1 MDLGPALDVA
11 IRAARDA
18 GALLRADFH
27 RAGGPRGGGAKAEA
41 DVEAED
47 LIRGRLRE
55 AFPDW
60 SFLGEETGPADGTPG
75 APIWLVDPNDG
86 TRDYLQGRRGSSV
99 SIGLVHD
106 GRAVLGVVFAFAY
119 PDDDGDLFAWAEG
132 CGPLRRN
139 GAPTA
144 ARLPESLG
152 KGDVVLVSAKGDGD
166 PEGNLRGADPARY
179 RSVPSI
185 AHRLALVAAGEA
197 SAAVSLFA
205 PGSWDY
211 AAGQA
216 LLRSAG
222 ALLVDEEGRE
232 VSYAADG
239 SSQCARAFAGL
250 PAVAERL
257 ARQPWEA
264 VGKRALAARG
274 PWPFG
279 PGARPVP
286 GETVADPGLLA
297 RAQGC
302 LLGQITG
309 DSLGALVEFATAE
322 QVARRYPDG
331 PRLLEDGGTWD
342 TLGGQPTDDSEMALA
357 LARCILD
364 NGDHDPEAAL
374 RAYQEWKASEP
385 FDMGKT
391 VGAALSGRP
400 DPASQA
406 NGSLMRASPIGVF
419 AHALS
424 LEESARI
431 ARSDSGLTHPN
442 PVCGDACAAYVT
454 AIKHAVVHGDGP
466 DAAYRAALDWATTAG
481 GAPTVVE
488 ALRQAAESPPVC
500 DGASQGFV
508 LIALRNAF
516 YELLHAESMEAG
528 VVATVRRG
536 GDTDT
541 NAAIAGALLGAVHGR
556 EAVPRQWRRMV
567 LSCRPYAGHAK
578 RPRPMTCWPVDVL
591 EVAER
596 LLILGARASDQG
608 RGKGPAAGRAGR
620 RLTAAAPRTA
630 RPARSRKPVR

>member
-11 IRAARDA
+11 TRAAREA
-18 GALLRADFH
+18 GDLLRVDFH
-27 RAGGPRGGGAKAEA
+27 RAGGPRGRVDKAEA

-47 LIRGRLRE
+47 LIRGRLRD

-60 SFLGEETGPADGTPG
+60 SFLGEETGRAKGTPG

-86 TRDYLQGRRGSSV
+86 TRDYLQGRRGSAV

-166 PEGNLRGADPARY
+166 PDGNLRGADPARY

-216 LLRSAG
+216 LLRGAG
-222 ALLVDEEGRE
+222 GLLVHEEGRE
-232 VSYAADG
+232 VSYAVDG
-239 SSQCARAFAGL
+239 SSQCARAFAGW
-250 PAVAERL
+250 PGVAERL
-257 ARQPWEA
+257 SRQPWES
-264 VGKRALAARG
+264 VGKRALAAHG
-274 PWPFG
+274 AWPFG
-279 PGARPVP
+279 AGARPVP

-302 LLGQITG
+302 LLGQLAG

-322 QVARRYPDG
+322 EVARRYPDG
-331 PRLLEDGGTWD
+331 PRLLEDGGTWGI
-342 TLGGQPTDDSEMALA
+342 LAGQPTDDSEMALA
-357 LARCILD
+357 LARSILD
-364 NGDHDPEAAL
+364 NGGYDQGAAL
-374 RAYQEWKASEP
+374 RAYREWQVSRP
-385 FDMGKT
+385 FDMGST
-391 VGAALSGRP
+391 VSAALAGRP
-400 DPASQA
+400 LPGSQA
-406 NGSLMRASPIGVF
+406 NGSLMRASPLGVF
-419 AHALS
+419 AHATS
-424 LEESARI
+424 REEAVRI
-431 ARSDSGLTHPN
+431 ARTDSGLTHPN
-442 PVCGDACAAYVT
+442 PACGDAVAAYVV
-454 AIKHAVVHGDGP
+454 AIRHSVVHGDGP
-466 DAAYRAALDWATTAG
+466 DAAYRAAFDWATG
-481 GAPTVVE
+481 EGALPTVVE
-488 ALRQAAESPPVC
+488 ALGQAAESPPVC

-516 YELLHAESMEAG
+516 YELLHAESLEAG

-556 EAVPRQWRRMV
+556 EAVPPQWRRMV
-567 LSCRPYAGHAK
+567 LSCRPHGRWAK
-578 RPRPMTCWPVDVL
+578 RPRPMIYWPVDVL

-596 LLILGARASDQG
+596 LLIQGARGGGS
-608 RGKGPAAGRAGR
+608 GP
-620 RLTAAAPRTA
+620 RL
-630 RPARSRKPVR
+630 